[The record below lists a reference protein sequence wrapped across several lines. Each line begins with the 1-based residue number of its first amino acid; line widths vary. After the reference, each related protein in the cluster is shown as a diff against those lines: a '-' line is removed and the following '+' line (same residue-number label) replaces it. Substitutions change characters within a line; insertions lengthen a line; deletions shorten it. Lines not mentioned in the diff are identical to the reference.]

1 MPYAES
7 RGGFTPSSLR
17 LMKNAQG
24 LDFAHPPWARAR
36 HYTLKTC
43 QRPETLEA
51 KWGFDVVTYIRLLG
65 RWQHEVLAVALDSDV
80 PCLEGRG

>member
-17 LMKNAQG
+17 LMRTRKVWISHIRRG
-24 LDFAHPPWARAR
+24 RAR
-36 HYTLKTC
+36 GITKTC